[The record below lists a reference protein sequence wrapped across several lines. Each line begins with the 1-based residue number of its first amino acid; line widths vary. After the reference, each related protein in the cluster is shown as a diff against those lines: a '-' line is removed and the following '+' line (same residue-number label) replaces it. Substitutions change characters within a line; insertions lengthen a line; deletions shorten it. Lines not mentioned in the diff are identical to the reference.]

1 MTQFLKKNLW
11 LETRDFVLIT
21 LGLAIYAVAYTSFI
35 LPYQITTGGVAGVAA
50 IVYYGTGIEVQ
61 NTYLAINAV
70 FLIAAVKVLGWKFC
84 LKTIYGVLMLTFFLW
99 LVQRI
104 IIQPDGTLPRVLGD
118 EAFMAC
124 VIGALL
130 EGIALSFCFLNNG
143 STGGTDIIAAI
154 INKYRNVSLGVVL
167 MLCDVVIISSCYF
180 VFDELDTVGRIQK
193 VVFGFAAL
201 IISSLTLDYVMNRQ
215 RQSVQFMIFS
225 RNYSKIADM
234 LNQTGRGVTVLS
246 GEGWYTKTERK
257 VVVCVVRK
265 RESVEIFRMIK
276 MIDPYAFLT
285 MGSVQGV
292 YGEGFD
298 QIKTKTN
305 SKKKTIVFATNNQH
319 KLEEV
324 RAILGDRFDIRS
336 LDDIGCKADI
346 PETGKTF
353 SENALQKARFVKKY
367 YGFDCFADDSG
378 LEVAALDGAPGVHS
392 ARYASEAGHDSEAN
406 NAKLLE
412 QMDGKT
418 DRKADFKTVI
428 AFIQGTDVHFFEGQV
443 DGTIIN
449 ERRGTNGF
457 GYDPLFV
464 PNGYEQTFAE
474 MDPQTKN
481 QISHRARAVQK
492 FADFLKG

>member
-412 QMDGKT
+412 QMEGKT

-443 DGTIIN
+443 DGTIIT

>member
-70 FLIAAVKVLGWKFC
+70 FLIAAVKVLGWKVC
-84 LKTIYGVLMLTFFLW
+84 LKTIYGVRMLTFFLW

-412 QMDGKT
+412 QMEGKT

-443 DGTIIN
+443 DGTIIT

>member
-443 DGTIIN
+443 DGTIIT